1 MKKYIVWEEIDWIRW
16 KLTVSDLVVMD
27 LIKHFLF
34 SIFYFIFKI
43 VLLMNKTQK
52 KQATILS
59 SPPQDEDSEDQTTN
73 QKPCLE
79 WLLHYNQMYIADR
92 W

>member
-1 MKKYIVWEEIDWIRW
+1 
-16 KLTVSDLVVMD
+16 
-27 LIKHFLF
+27 
-34 SIFYFIFKI
+34 
-43 VLLMNKTQK
+43 MNKTQK

-92 W
+92 